1 MDCCDK
7 SEKEGKTVAMI
18 MLTEEDL
25 VRLTSIQVDRDAQE
39 ALAFIRERILPE
51 IQRQQGSR
59 MKGILDGGTGSMR

>member
-1 MDCCDK
+1 MV
-7 SEKEGKTVAMI
+7 TI

-25 VRLTSIQVDRDAQE
+25 VRLTVIQVDRDAQE

-59 MKGILDGGTGSMR
+59 MKGHLDGGTGTVSLR